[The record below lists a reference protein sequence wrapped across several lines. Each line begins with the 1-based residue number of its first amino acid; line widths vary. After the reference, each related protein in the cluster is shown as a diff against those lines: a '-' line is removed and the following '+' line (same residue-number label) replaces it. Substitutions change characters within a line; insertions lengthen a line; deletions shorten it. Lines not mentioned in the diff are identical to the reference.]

1 MSLLDQ
7 VRFALQALRG
17 HRLRTALTLLGMG
30 IGIAAVVL
38 LTALGEGARLYVT
51 DQFASLGSNLLIVL
65 PGRTETTGNMPFIGG
80 TPQDLTLRDA
90 EAILQRVPRV
100 RRLAPLAVG
109 TGRVGYRDRRRQM
122 TVLGSTSELLE
133 VRRLTV
139 AAGRF
144 LPAIDADRAAP
155 VAVIGRTVQRELF
168 REENPLGRSIRIGDW
183 RFRVV
188 GVMEGKG
195 QSLGL
200 DMDDVVIIPVA
211 SGLRIFNQSSL
222 FRILVEVAAHAE
234 IDAARTEIIAL
245 LKERHNGDEDVT
257 VLTQDSVLSAFN
269 RILGALTLGL
279 AGIAAIS
286 LAVAGIGI
294 MNVMLVSVSERT
306 AEIGLLKALGAAPA
320 SIMQVFLVEAALLS
334 LLGGSF
340 GLLAGFGGARLLAH
354 LLPALPAQ
362 PPDWAVGAAMAVSLG
377 AGIAFGV
384 LPARRAARLDPVT
397 ALSRH

>member
-1 MSLLDQ
+1 MSALDQ
-7 VRFALQALRG
+7 IRFALQALRG
-17 HRLRTALTLLGMG
+17 HRLRTTLTLLGMG

-65 PGRTETTGNMPFIGG
+65 PGKTETTGNMPFVGG
-80 TPQDLTLRDA
+80 TSRDLTLRDA
-90 EAILQRVPRV
+90 ESILRRVPRV

-109 TGRVGYRDRRRQM
+109 TGQVGYRDRRRQM
-122 TVLGSTSELLE
+122 TVLGSTSDLLE

-139 AAGRF
+139 ATGRF
-144 LPAIDADRAAP
+144 LPVIDADRAAP

-183 RFRVV
+183 RFRVI

-195 QSLGL
+195 QSLGV

-222 FRILVEVAAHAE
+222 FRILIEVGAHAE
-234 IDAARTEIIAL
+234 IETARAEIIAL
-245 LKERHNGDEDVT
+245 LKERHGGDEDVT
-257 VLTQDSVLSAFN
+257 LLTQDSILSAFN

-306 AEIGLLKALGAAPA
+306 SEIGLLKALGAAPG
-320 SIMQVFLVEAALLS
+320 SIMKIFLAEAALLS
-334 LLGGSF
+334 LLGGGL
-340 GLLAGFGGARLLAH
+340 GLLAGYGGARLLAH
-354 LLPALPAQ
+354 LLPALPAR
-362 PPDWAVGAAMAVSLG
+362 PPDWAVAAAIAVSLG
-377 AGIAFGV
+377 AGITFGV
-384 LPARRAARLDPVT
+384 LPARRAARLDPVA

>member
-1 MSLLDQ
+1 MSVLDQ
-7 VRFALQALRG
+7 IRFALQALRG

-65 PGRTETTGNMPFIGG
+65 PGKTETTGNMPFFGG
-80 TPQDLTLRDA
+80 TPRDLTLRDA

-100 RRLAPLAVG
+100 RWLAPLAIG

-122 TVLGSTSELLE
+122 TVMGSTSDLLE
-133 VRRLTV
+133 VRRLTI
-139 AAGRF
+139 ASGRF
-144 LPAIDADRAAP
+144 LPSIDADRAAP

-168 REENPLGRSIRIGDW
+168 REESPLGRSIRIGDW

-188 GVMEGKG
+188 GVLAEKG
-195 QSLGL
+195 QSLGF

-222 FRILVEVAAHAE
+222 FRILIEVGVHAE
-234 IDAARTEIIAL
+234 IDTARQEIIAL
-245 LKERHNGDEDVT
+245 MTERHGEEDVT
-257 VLTQDSVLSAFN
+257 ILTQDSMLSAFN

-306 AEIGLLKALGAAPA
+306 SEIGLLKALGAAPS
-320 SIMQVFLVEAALLS
+320 SIMKVFLVEAALLS
-334 LLGGSF
+334 LLGGGF
-340 GLLAGFGGARLLAH
+340 GLLAGYGGARLLAH
-354 LLPALPAQ
+354 LMPALPAQ
-362 PPDWAVGAAMAVSLG
+362 PPDWAVAAAMAVSLG

-384 LPARRAARLDPVT
+384 LPARRAARLDPVA